1 MLLFEFQIVV
11 GGYGTME
18 ELLEMITWS
27 QLGIH
32 KKPVIRRSLILFF
45 PCKIKREREREREAY
60 ILA

>member
-1 MLLFEFQIVV
+1 
-11 GGYGTME
+11 ME

-45 PCKIKREREREREAY
+45 PCKIKREREREREREAY